1 MQNKVSY
8 GYWMQIYMN
17 MFVIQEVESS
27 CHCITKIIRP
37 GSGPQESE
45 IHHDS
50 TCYSFVW
57 VEDQHFINKVDGSR
71 L

>member
-1 MQNKVSY
+1 
-8 GYWMQIYMN
+8 